1 MQAAQQITLPPAP
14 LEASPEVLLRE
25 AFEAEE
31 LIRFA
36 TEQITALQERRDKIL
51 ELLTARG
58 IHQAGN
64 YEIMQRVRTTRK
76 INVGLF
82 RQAFPDAYNKICD
95 DEQRRLIASV
105 GKTIRIQDA
114 EKLIGSDRLAPVCD
128 LQTAVSF
135 TVCQRFIE

>member
-1 MQAAQQITLPPAP
+1 MMHAQTTITAAVP
-14 LEASPEVLLRE
+14 LTASPEDLMRG

>member
-1 MQAAQQITLPPAP
+1 MQAAQTTITAAVP
-14 LEASPEVLLRE
+14 LTASPEALMRE

-36 TEQITALQERRDKIL
+36 TEQIAALQERRDKIV
-51 ELLTARG
+51 EMLTARG

-64 YEIMQRVRTTRK
+64 FEILAKVRTTRK

-82 RQAFPDAYNKICD
+82 RQAFAAEYNRLCD
-95 DEQRRLIASV
+95 DEQRRLISSV
-105 GKTIRIQDA
+105 GKRIRIEDA

-128 LQTAVSF
+128 IQTAVSY
-135 TVCQRFIE
+135 TVCQRFIA

>member
-36 TEQITALQERRDKIL
+36 TEQITALQERRDKIV
-51 ELLTARG
+51 EMLTARG

-64 YEIMQRVRTTRK
+64 FEILAKVRTTRK

-82 RQAFPDAYNKICD
+82 RQAFAAEYNRLCD
-95 DEQRRLIASV
+95 DEQRRLISSV
-105 GKTIRIQDA
+105 GKRIRIEDA

-128 LQTAVSF
+128 IQTAVSY
-135 TVCQRFIE
+135 TVCQRVLE

>member
-1 MQAAQQITLPPAP
+1 M
-14 LEASPEVLLRE
+14 RE

-36 TEQITALQERRDKIL
+36 TEQIAALQERRDKIV
-51 ELLTARG
+51 EMLTARG

-64 YEIMQRVRTTRK
+64 FEILAKVRTTRK

-82 RQAFPDAYNKICD
+82 RQAFAAEYNRLCD
-95 DEQRRLIASV
+95 DEQRCLISSV
-105 GKTIRIQDA
+105 GKRIRIEDA

-128 LQTAVSF
+128 IQTAVSY
-135 TVCQRFIE
+135 TVCQRVLE